1 MAMAGMYILLT
12 LQFRS
17 YVQPFMVMAVIPFGW
32 IGVVIAHWAFNFP
45 ITMPSAFGFV
55 ALSGV
60 VINGSILM
68 IEFIN
73 QRVRAGEGVFESLVK
88 TGQERFRPIFLTSVT
103 TFGGLLPMVLETSL
117 QAKMMLPMALSL
129 AGGAMFS
136 LFFVLLF
143 VPVLYSYYADVLEWQ
158 GSEQKSPGNF
168 LENAA
173 Q

>member
-1 MAMAGMYILLT
+1 MYILLT

-17 YVQPFMVMAVIPFGW
+17 YAQPFMVMAVIPFGW
-32 IGVVIAHWAFNFP
+32 VGVVITHWAFGYP
-45 ITMPSAFGFV
+45 ISLMSAFGFV

-73 QRVRAGEGVFESLVK
+73 QRVRRGEDVFESLVQ
-88 TGQERFRPIFLTSVT
+88 TGQERFRPIFLTSIT

-117 QAKMMLPMALSL
+117 QAKVMIPMALSL
-129 AGGAMFS
+129 AGGAVFS

-143 VPVLYSYYADVLEWQ
+143 VPVLYSYYADIVSLAEDDIKTDR
-158 GSEQKSPGNF
+158 EK
-168 LENAA
+168 LL
-173 Q
+173 